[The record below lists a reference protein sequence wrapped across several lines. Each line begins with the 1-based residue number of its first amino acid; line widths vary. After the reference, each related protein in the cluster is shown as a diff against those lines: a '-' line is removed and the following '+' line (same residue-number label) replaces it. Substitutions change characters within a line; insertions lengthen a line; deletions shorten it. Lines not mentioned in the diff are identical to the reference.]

1 VRAAVLRVVAEA
13 ASIRRSDIS
22 RKISYDAEKI
32 EAAIEALEA
41 EGLIH
46 TVRGGRI
53 AISGGRI

>member
-46 TVRGGRI
+46 TVRGGCL
-53 AISGGRI
+53 AIVG